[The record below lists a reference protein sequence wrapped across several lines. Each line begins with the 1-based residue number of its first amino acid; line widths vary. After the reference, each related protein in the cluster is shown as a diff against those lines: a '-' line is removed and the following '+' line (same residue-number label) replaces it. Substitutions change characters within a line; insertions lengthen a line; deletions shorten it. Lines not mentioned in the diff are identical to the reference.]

1 LPAISPSCR
10 SCCRSLDRQR
20 SRAGCFSQ
28 QSRRPMRK
36 TDGFAF
42 VPPTCRYGRHAG
54 RRTCSGSDQKV
65 SSPSRRFRDR
75 GMNFSRHSTSSRGFC
90 NENAQPSCSMMRRGG
105 LRRISPSCRGYC
117 GSLETGCG
125 LVRKNQGGS
134 CRPVKVLTRMI
145 RFQHSSPTHEYTACP
160 MPQSGSD
167 LPPMTLPLPSAGAQH
182 SPDTEAS

>member
-1 LPAISPSCR
+1 MPLWSAR
-10 SCCRSLDRQR
+10 
-20 SRAGCFSQ
+20 RASNLLWV
-28 QSRRPMRK
+28 RPE
-36 TDGFAF
+36 
-42 VPPTCRYGRHAG
+42 
-54 RRTCSGSDQKV
+54 KV